1 MYKDGIYTSIK
12 KSADVR
18 SYLVHW
24 KRSGCVAALVTGPCQ
39 RSQQCRRSKAQPL
52 T

>member
-18 SYLVHW
+18 DYLVHW
-24 KRSGCVAALVTGPCQ
+24 ERNECVPASVTAPCQ